1 MISGT
6 DKDRVT
12 SYRPQEIAE
21 ELTTVAQ
28 SYITEHP
35 DSENGY
41 QMKALVYKQLG
52 MLDEQKEILQKAVS
66 QPFAAPR
73 CALMLADIEFRERNY
88 DKSLQNFAKAI
99 AESNKME
106 TEVHNGYLYVMSALC
121 KIKSA
126 KQKNADLNAT
136 EVLDIYRDFNKALSY
151 ADNLKA
157 NFKDILS
164 RNTAYL
170 IDRYNVP
177 IPAKDK
183 KLSAFIENKE
193 VK

>member
-6 DKDRVT
+6 DKDRAQNCQ
-12 SYRPQEIAE
+12 PKDIAE
-21 ELTTVAQ
+21 ELTTAAQ

-41 QMKALVYKQLG
+41 QLKALVYKQLG

-88 DKSLQNFAKAI
+88 DQSLQNFTKAI
-99 AESNKME
+99 AESNKIK

-121 KIKSA
+121 KIKSS
-126 KQKNADLNAT
+126 KQKNTDLNET

-151 ADNLKA
+151 DDNLKA
-157 NFKDILS
+157 NYKDILAK
-164 RNTAYL
+164 NTAYL
-170 IDRYNVP
+170 IEKYNIPVP
-177 IPAKDK
+177 SKNK

-193 VK
+193 EK

>member
-1 MISGT
+1 MIGGT
-6 DKDRVT
+6 DKDRVQNCQ
-12 SYRPQEIAE
+12 PQDIAK
-21 ELTTVAQ
+21 ELTTIAQ
-28 SYITEHP
+28 SYITKHP

-41 QMKALVYKQLG
+41 QLEALVYKQLG

-88 DKSLQNFAKAI
+88 DKSLQNFTKAI

-126 KQKNADLNAT
+126 KQKNAELNTT
-136 EVLDIYRDFNKALSY
+136 EVLDIYSDFNKALSY

-157 NFKDILS
+157 NYKDILAK
-164 RNTAYL
+164 NTVYL
-170 IDRYNVP
+170 IDKYNVP
-177 IPAKDK
+177 IPTKDK
-183 KLSAFIENKE
+183 KLSNFIENKVE
-193 VK
+193 K

>member
-6 DKDRVT
+6 DKDRANNCQ
-12 SYRPQEIAE
+12 PQDIAE

-28 SYITEHP
+28 SYITKHP
-35 DSENGY
+35 NSENGY
-41 QMKALVYKQLG
+41 QMQALVYKQLG
-52 MLDEQKEILQKAVS
+52 MIDEQKEILQKAVS

-88 DKSLQNFAKAI
+88 EKSLQNFAKAI

-126 KQKNADLNAT
+126 KQKNTDLNT
-136 EVLDIYRDFNKALSY
+136 TDVLDIYHDFNLS
-151 ADNLKA
+151 
-157 NFKDILS
+157 
-164 RNTAYL
+164 L
-170 IDRYNVP
+170 INISEHKRPLY
-177 IPAKDK
+177 I
-183 KLSAFIENKE
+183 
-193 VK
+193 